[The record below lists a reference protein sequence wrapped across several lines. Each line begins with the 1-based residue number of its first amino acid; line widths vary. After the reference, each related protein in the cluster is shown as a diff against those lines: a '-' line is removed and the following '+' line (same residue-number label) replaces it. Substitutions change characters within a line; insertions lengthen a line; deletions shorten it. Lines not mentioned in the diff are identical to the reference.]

1 MKISID
7 GNTDILSADEGY
19 SLDEIFRQIMT
30 FLATNGRRT
39 VSAMVD
45 GKRLSQA
52 DTELMKKP
60 VDDFDLLEITSLD
73 VRKQAVNALAE
84 VRLHLPGIVRKV
96 IQVSEQIQTGNLV
109 PGYKTLGGC
118 ADLLNMIIRV
128 IEEVRS
134 LIGIELNTLD
144 LKGDSAADRLE
155 KVRDVL
161 EETRQALDSR
171 DTVTVADLM
180 EYELAPGIEGW
191 DRILEC
197 MIEEVK
203 K

>member
-19 SLDEIFRQIMT
+19 SLDEIFRQIT
-30 FLATNGRRT
+30 AFLATNGRHA
-39 VSAMVD
+39 VSAVVD
-45 GKRLSQA
+45 GERLSQT
-52 DTELMKKP
+52 DTTLMKKP
-60 VDDFDLLEITSLD
+60 VDDFDLLEITTLD
-73 VRKQAVNALAE
+73 VRKQALSALAE

-96 IQVSEQIQTGNLV
+96 IQVSEQIQSGDLV

-118 ADLLNMIIRV
+118 ADLLNVIIRV

-134 LIGIELNTLD
+134 LVGIELNTLD
-144 LKGDSAADRLE
+144 LKGDSAMDRLE
-155 KVRDVL
+155 KVRDIL
-161 EETRQALDSR
+161 KETKQALDSR